1 MKICIE
7 ELGSRRFKWFPL
19 PVEKSDL
26 ETWIEDELNDIY
38 KENELG
44 GIPEEFEV
52 VDTDDINYLGSFT
65 SYQTYND
72 YYDLLEVQ
80 DEVLVEY
87 SVENLGYSISQI
99 IKDTSILED
108 LTKIESNI
116 EDYVNN
122 MVEEGLFGEI
132 PDHLANYIDTDKLGR
147 DLLISGDVNEFSYKN
162 TNYIIY

>member
-1 MKICIE
+1 MRICIE
-7 ELGSRRFKWFPL
+7 ELGSKVWKYFDL
-19 PVEKSDL
+19 PVSQSDL
-26 ETWIEDELNDIY
+26 DKWIEDELNDIY
-38 KENELG
+38 KENKLG

-52 VDTDDINYLGSFT
+52 VDTDDIKYLGSFT

-72 YYDLLEVQ
+72 YYNLLEEQ

-87 SVENLGYSISQI
+87 AVENLGYSISQI
-99 IKDTSILED
+99 IKDPSILED

-147 DLLISGDVNEFSYKN
+147 DLLISGDVNEFSHNN
-162 TNYIIY
+162 TDYIIY